1 MGMKRVEGLLVERA
15 AGEVLVM
22 KTGTEEAHALNPA
35 AGVVFD
41 LCDGTTSKEEMALEI
56 ERRVGLP
63 ADIGI
68 VDLAL
73 AELIDAG
80 LIVAEPTEPV
90 PNFTRRSLLRRLALP
105 ATAVAMLPIVE
116 TIIVPLAAAQSSGT
130 SPISIGPAPKQQ
142 PPPKPQRPPI

>member
-80 LIVAEPTEPV
+80 LIGAEPTEPV

-116 TIIVPLAAAQSSGT
+116 TIMVPQASAQTSGT
-130 SPISIGPAPKQQ
+130 APVKAPTAAT
-142 PPPKPQRPPI
+142 PPPKPTRFLG